1 MVVAFYLLITNQQR
15 SNYYVYS
22 STECT
27 GIIMTLL
34 QARIKARKYSDQYN
48 TSWFVRKISNTDY
61 QPWAH
66 SSEHD
71 DVASFYCGKDCG
83 KDDF

>member
-1 MVVAFYLLITNQQR
+1 
-15 SNYYVYS
+15 
-22 STECT
+22 
-27 GIIMTLL
+27 MTLL

-48 TSWFVRKISNTDY
+48 TSWFVRRMTDGTFEPY
-61 QPWAH
+61 AH
-66 SSEHD
+66 CSDND